1 MDIEKVNR
9 EINRLSDELDR
20 LDAGDPNYRTV
31 SENLERLYRVV
42 ADYEKRDQERINN
55 NIKNDINADAV
66 SVDMA
71 KVKADKLRSWLDFGK
86 TALGIGAS
94 LGLAKIAYQGE
105 IKDFIL
111 PIRSLWDMAK
121 GLIPRGR

>member
-31 SENLERLYRVV
+31 SENLERLYKVV
-42 ADYEKRDQERINN
+42 SDYEKRDQERINN

-86 TALGIGAS
+86 TTLGIGAS
-94 LGLAKIAYQGE
+94 LGLAMIAYQGE

-121 GLIPRGR
+121 GLIPRR